1 MNELALFAGA
11 GGGVLGGKLLGWR
24 TVCAVE
30 CDAYAASVLV
40 ARQNDGCLPPFPVWD
55 DVCTFDGRAW
65 RGIVDVVSGGF
76 PCQDI
81 SVAGKGEG
89 ITGAR
94 SGLWGEM
101 RRIVGEV
108 RPRYVFVENSP
119 ALTSRGLGTVLGDL
133 AALGYDAEWGVL
145 GADDAGAPHRRK
157 RIWGMMRNGEC
168 WERMMPALHTGGRG
182 SGFWPTIR
190 STDGDRGGRGDLI
203 QAVRGNENSHFRMVP
218 TPSANDWK
226 GSSKAGQRRGQITDP
241 AMGVIQAGGQLNPT
255 WVELLMGWP
264 KNWTCLDNIS
274 HVEYLQWLMENCDDE
289 ETRGREVLRVLRC
302 GHVAEEVSRSI
313 GRPIGIQQAAVLLA
327 DVCQHANRPDQA
339 RILMACAETLES
351 DVRGMRTP
359 AQAAGTS
366 HQPGH
371 QGQPTREHPD
381 ALQALSRLLA
391 HYGKAA
397 WQDGSWENAVPR
409 VANKVANR
417 VDRLRCLGNGQVPA
431 VVRLAWETL
440 FSRIG

>member
-1 MNELALFAGA
+1 MSWLYSRALVEGYLGENCLDGEQCALWNATPTQRPSWLPGKTTDACRLSRSGMTYAPLTGERGEELLTWYLEGFRARTSALP
-11 GGGVLGGKLLGWR
+11 GKGKGSPGPGPDCGERCGESLARFDPDTCSWR
-24 TVCAVE
+24 THQR
-30 CDAYAASVLV
+30 L
-40 ARQNDGCLPPFPVWD
+40 L
-55 DVCTFDGRAW
+55 
-65 RGIVDVVSGGF
+65 
-76 PCQDI
+76 
-81 SVAGKGEG
+81 
-89 ITGAR
+89 
-94 SGLWGEM
+94 
-101 RRIVGEV
+101 
-108 RPRYVFVENSP
+108 
-119 ALTSRGLGTVLGDL
+119 LGDL
-133 AALGYDAEWGVL
+133 EPFLETW
-145 GADDAGAPHRRK
+145 PR
-157 RIWGMMRNGEC
+157 WGMMRNGEC

-182 SGFWPTIR
+182 SGFWPTPTK
-190 STDGDRGGRGDLI
+190 SMVTLGDME
-203 QAVRGNENSHFRMVP
+203 QARYSGNDPRRPSYQKANIP

-409 VANKVANR
+409 VANKVAHR